1 MLLPCL
7 FNLYTEHIM
16 RNVRLDELQARI
28 KWVGE
33 TSTTS
38 DMWMIPPE
46 WQKVKRNQSF
56 LHLDEGEGGE

>member
-1 MLLPCL
+1 
-7 FNLYTEHIM
+7 M

-28 KWVGE
+28 KWVEE

-46 WQKVKRNQSF
+46 WQKVKRNQRAY
-56 LHLDEGEGGE
+56 